1 MCQCPTSP
9 IHSILSVLFSLR
21 SLWPQSRRRVYLRA
35 LSWHMC
41 IVNVRPSHFY
51 LKALS
56 HRRFNGATRAFK
68 DDVCSYFKHNSRS
81 KAECRFRYIHTLQVA
96 LAKRLYIYI
105 YILYI
110 YINLYSILYMSRRQ
124 NQLFTPGAKIQ
135 VMASWGALSL
145 CSVWC
150 MFRAFWSPPS

>member
-1 MCQCPTSP
+1 MYNICNIHYILYTYVSTTMYIYICAMCQCPTSP

-96 LAKRLYIYI
+96 LAKRLYIY
-105 YILYI
+105 YI
-110 YINLYSILYMSRRQ
+110 YI
-124 NQLFTPGAKIQ
+124 
-135 VMASWGALSL
+135 
-145 CSVWC
+145 
-150 MFRAFWSPPS
+150 

>member
-1 MCQCPTSP
+1 MYN
-9 IHSILSVLFSLR
+9 ILSIYNIHYIVYTYVSTNICIYIYVYMCNVSVSDLSHTFYIVFVLFSLR

-81 KAECRFRYIHTLQVA
+81 KAECRFRVYTYTSGRTCEKA
-96 LAKRLYIYI
+96 L
-105 YILYI
+105 
-110 YINLYSILYMSRRQ
+110 
-124 NQLFTPGAKIQ
+124 
-135 VMASWGALSL
+135 
-145 CSVWC
+145 
-150 MFRAFWSPPS
+150 

>member
-1 MCQCPTSP
+1 MYNICNIHYILYTYVSTTMYIYICAMCQCPTSP

-68 DDVCSYFKHNSRS
+68 DDVCSYFNIIQEARLNADSGI
-81 KAECRFRYIHTLQVA
+81 YIHFRSHLR
-96 LAKRLYIYI
+96 KGFIYI
-105 YILYI
+105 YYI
-110 YINLYSILYMSRRQ
+110 
-124 NQLFTPGAKIQ
+124 
-135 VMASWGALSL
+135 
-145 CSVWC
+145 
-150 MFRAFWSPPS
+150 

>member
-1 MCQCPTSP
+1 MYVYIVYMCNVSV
-9 IHSILSVLFSLR
+9 SDLSHTFYIVFVLFSLR
-21 SLWPQSRRRVYLRA
+21 SLWPQSSRRVYLRA

-81 KAECRFRYIHTLQVA
+81 KAECRFRVYTYTSGHTCE
-96 LAKRLYIYI
+96 KDLYILI
-105 YILYI
+105 YNILMYTDVYCI
-110 YINLYSILYMSRRQ
+110 
-124 NQLFTPGAKIQ
+124 
-135 VMASWGALSL
+135 
-145 CSVWC
+145 
-150 MFRAFWSPPS
+150 

>member
-68 DDVCSYFKHNSRS
+68 DDVCSYFNIIQEARLNADSGI
-81 KAECRFRYIHTLQVA
+81 YIHFRSHLR
-96 LAKRLYIYI
+96 KGFI
-105 YILYI
+105 YIL

-135 VMASWGALSL
+135 VMASWGARSL
-145 CSVWC
+145 CSV
-150 MFRAFWSPPS
+150 